1 MSRVQPAAV
10 PDTMSQLKQGL
21 PLALL
26 LSGVVLVLGVVG
38 FFVYSWMTGTGDL
51 GPLRPATTAQEE
63 EATVDDVQTWLT
75 DARAAM
81 REDRVITPA
90 GGNALELYLRVLG
103 KEPDNRAARE
113 ALTELIPIATAPAER
128 LIDSGDLENGE
139 RVVAL
144 LEKADPGS
152 VLVSA
157 MRQKLGL
164 AKRAAEQRTL
174 MEERRLAQVE
184 AQRAAATSGADR
196 PVEPEPVAPA
206 APSAADINPLGSNPS
221 VAAARASAASG
232 TSAPSTRP
240 ATSTPAATTTSTP
253 APSMASAQPVAPV
266 STATAPQTRNFEL
279 IRRVPPNYPQRA
291 LKQRTEGWVEV
302 EFTITSDGDVTDARV
317 VAAQPR
323 RGEFDREALR
333 AVQQWKFRP
342 RLENGKPVSA
352 SAKQRV
358 NFTLGN

>member
-1 MSRVQPAAV
+1 MSRVQPSAA

-26 LSGVVLVLGVVG
+26 LSGVVLVLGVIG
-38 FFVYSWMTGTGDL
+38 FFVYSWLTGTGDL
-51 GPLRPATTAQEE
+51 GPLRPQNTAQEQ
-63 EATVDDVQTWLT
+63 EATVNDVQTWLD
-75 DARAAM
+75 DARSAM
-81 REDRVITPA
+81 REDRVIQPA
-90 GGNALELYLRVLG
+90 GNNALELYLRVLQ

-128 LIDSGDLENGE
+128 LIETGDFQDGE

-164 AKRAAEQRTL
+164 AQRAAEQQKALLEQR
-174 MEERRLAQVE
+174 ERQAALAE
-184 AQRAAATSGADR
+184 AQSRVNNTAQTEPAT
-196 PVEPEPVAPA
+196 PP
-206 APSAADINPLGSNPS
+206 PSATPTAADINPFGSNPS
-221 VAAARASAASG
+221 VAAARSSAATGAS
-232 TSAPSTRP
+232 SSDTRPPP
-240 ATSTPAATTTSTP
+240 ATSAATPPPPSLASATP
-253 APSMASAQPVAPV
+253 APPV

-279 IRRVPPNYPQRA
+279 IRSVPPSYPQRA

-302 EFTITSDGDVTDARV
+302 EFTITPGGDVTDAKV

-342 RLENGKPVSA
+342 RMENGKPVSA

>member
-1 MSRVQPAAV
+1 MSRVQPSAA

-26 LSGVVLVLGVVG
+26 LSGVVLVLGVIG
-38 FFVYSWMTGTGDL
+38 FFVYSWLTGTGDL
-51 GPLRPATTAQEE
+51 GPLRPTNTAQEE
-63 EATVDDVQTWLT
+63 ESTVNDVQTWLNE
-75 DARAAM
+75 ARAAM
-81 REDRVITPA
+81 REDRVIAPA
-90 GGNALELYLRVLG
+90 GSNALELYLRVLA
-103 KEPDNRAARE
+103 KEPENRAARE

-128 LIDSGDLENGE
+128 LIEAGDFQDGE
-139 RVVAL
+139 RVVSL

-164 AKRAAEQRTL
+164 AQRAADQQKLAQEQR
-174 MEERRLAQVE
+174 ERQAALAE
-184 AQRAAATSGADR
+184 AQRAAAPT
-196 PVEPEPVAPA
+196 ETAPPPTA
-206 APSAADINPLGSNPS
+206 TPSAADINPLGSNPS
-221 VAAARASAASG
+221 VAAARSSATTGASTAA
-232 TSAPSTRP
+232 TTRP
-240 ATSTPAATTTSTP
+240 APTTTAASVPPPTV
-253 APSMASAQPVAPV
+253 ASATPTPPV

-279 IRRVPPNYPQRA
+279 IRSVPPSYPQRA
-291 LKQRTEGWVEV
+291 LKSRTEGWVEV
-302 EFTITSDGDVTDARV
+302 EFTITPGGDVTDAKV

-323 RGEFDREALR
+323 RGEFDREAIR

-342 RLENGKPVSA
+342 RMEGGKPVSA